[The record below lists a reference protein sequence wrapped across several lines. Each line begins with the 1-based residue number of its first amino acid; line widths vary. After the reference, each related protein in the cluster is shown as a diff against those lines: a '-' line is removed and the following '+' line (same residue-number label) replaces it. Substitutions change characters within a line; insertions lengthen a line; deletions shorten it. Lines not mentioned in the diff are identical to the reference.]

1 VDQASQKLEALVFD
15 AYGTLFDVDSVT
27 GACEEVFPGR
37 GEVLSRLW
45 RAKQLQYTWLCSLMG
60 RYQDF
65 WRLTGR
71 ALTFACLTLGLD
83 PADAARGRLVE
94 GYLRLEP
101 YPEVPEALRSL
112 AGRPLAILSNG
123 TPGMLQALLEHAGLG
138 GVFTTVLSAD
148 AVQTYKPSPSVYELA
163 PVHLGI
169 DAGRIG
175 FVSSNSFDV
184 IGAAT
189 YGFRSIWVNRSA
201 APLDQLGQPPQLTVA
216 DLAELVD
223 AVHQDRR

>member
-1 VDQASQKLEALVFD
+1 
-15 AYGTLFDVDSVT
+15 
-27 GACEEVFPGR
+27 
-37 GEVLSRLW
+37 
-45 RAKQLQYTWLCSLMG
+45 
-60 RYQDF
+60 
-65 WRLTGR
+65 
-71 ALTFACLTLGLD
+71 
-83 PADAARGRLVE
+83 
-94 GYLRLEP
+94 
-101 YPEVPEALRSL
+101 VPEALQAL

-123 TPGMLQALLEHAGLG
+123 TP
-138 GVFTTVLSAD
+138 
-148 AVQTYKPSPSVYELA
+148 
-163 PVHLGI
+163 I
-169 DAGRIG
+169 NAGRIG